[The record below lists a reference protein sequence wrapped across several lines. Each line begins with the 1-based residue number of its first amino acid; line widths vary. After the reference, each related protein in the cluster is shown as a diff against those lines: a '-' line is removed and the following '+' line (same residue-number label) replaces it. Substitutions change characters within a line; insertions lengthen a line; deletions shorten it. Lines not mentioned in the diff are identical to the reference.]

1 MKKNCEVCGNKKL
14 TKILDLGKN
23 PLCDDL
29 IKIGSKKKNKLYKIQ
44 ILFCKKCLTGFQ
56 KYEVRKKDLFP
67 KSYHYR
73 ARFTND
79 VLKGFKEII
88 KSSKNILKN
97 LKNKTILDI
106 GCNDGSLLNYFK
118 KNGAKTVGVEPTNA
132 ALEAKKNGHFIYQKY
147 FDDDVSS
154 KIKKKYKKVD
164 LIIFTNVFAHIENL
178 NSLIS
183 NLKKIIDQN
192 TFLLIENHYFGA
204 ILKKRQFD
212 TFYHEH
218 PRTYSATS
226 FIEIAK
232 KLDMTIDKIEFPK
245 RYGGNIRVLFSKKKN
260 KKLKFAS
267 IRNRERSL
275 LKKILQIQND
285 VNIWKKNKKDLIKNL
300 NKKYGP
306 LTAKAFPGRAAIL
319 IKLLNLKTKHIEV
332 VHEKNGS
339 MKIGHYVPGTRIPIK
354 SDFELFKKFKNL
366 KVILNFSWH
375 ISKEIKNYLRNN
387 GYKGKIY
394 NILENKDFTKRR
406 SKHKLI

>member
-1 MKKNCEVCGNKKL
+1 
-14 TKILDLGKN
+14 
-23 PLCDDL
+23 
-29 IKIGSKKKNKLYKIQ
+29 
-44 ILFCKKCLTGFQ
+44 
-56 KYEVRKKDLFP
+56 
-67 KSYHYR
+67 
-73 ARFTND
+73 
-79 VLKGFKEII
+79 
-88 KSSKNILKN
+88 
-97 LKNKTILDI
+97 
-106 GCNDGSLLNYFK
+106 
-118 KNGAKTVGVEPTNA
+118 
-132 ALEAKKNGHFIYQKY
+132 
-147 FDDDVSS
+147 
-154 KIKKKYKKVD
+154 
-164 LIIFTNVFAHIENL
+164 
-178 NSLIS
+178 
-183 NLKKIIDQN
+183 
-192 TFLLIENHYFGA
+192 
-204 ILKKRQFD
+204 
-212 TFYHEH
+212 
-218 PRTYSATS
+218 
-226 FIEIAK
+226 
-232 KLDMTIDKIEFPK
+232 MTIDKIEFPK
-245 RYGGNIRVLFSKKKN
+245 RYGGNIRVLFSKKK

-285 VNIWKKNKKDLIKNL
+285 VNIWKKIKDLIKNL

-319 IKLLNLKTKHIEV
+319 IKLLNLKTNHIEV

>member
-1 MKKNCEVCGNKKL
+1 MKKICEVCGNRKL
-14 TKILDLGKN
+14 NKILDLGKN

-29 IKIGSKKKNKLYKIQ
+29 IKVGSKKKNKLYKIQ
-44 ILFCKKCLTGFQ
+44 ILLCKKCLTGFQ
-56 KYEVRKKDLFP
+56 KYEVRKKELFP

-79 VLKGFKEII
+79 VLQGFKEII
-88 KSSKNILKN
+88 KSSKSILKN

-118 KNGAKTVGVEPTNA
+118 KKGAITVGVEPTNA
-132 ALEAKKNGHFIYQKY
+132 AIEAKKSGHHIYQKY
-147 FDDDVSS
+147 FDTKVS
-154 KIKKKYKKVD
+154 KNIKNKYKKID

-178 NSLIS
+178 NLLIS
-183 NLKKIIDQN
+183 NLKKIIDKD

-226 FIEIAK
+226 FINIAR
-232 KLDMTIDKIEFPK
+232 KLDMNIDKIEFPK
-245 RYGGNIRVLFSKKKN
+245 RYGGNIRALFSKNNYKKIKLN
-260 KKLKFAS
+260 SIKKKES
-267 IRNRERSL
+267 SL
-275 LKKILQIQND
+275 LKKILKIQDD
-285 VNIWKKNKKDLIKNL
+285 VTIWKKNKKNLIKNL

-319 IKLLNLKTKHIEV
+319 IKLLNLNTSHIEAI
-332 VHEKNGS
+332 HEKNGS
-339 MKIGHYVPGTRIPIK
+339 MKIGNYVPGTRIPIK
-354 SDFELFKKFKNL
+354 SDKELFKKFKTL

-375 ISKEIKNYLRNN
+375 ISKEIKNYLRYN
-387 GYKGKIY
+387 GFRGKIY
-394 NILENKDFTKRR
+394 NILENKDFTKRG